1 MKINNNDKKVILL
14 GNYYDKRF
22 GTNYGGN
29 VWDKRGIC
37 PAITTLQGGGRTPSI
52 IITMGTRNER
62 HKGKCDD

>member
-1 MKINNNDKKVILL
+1 MGKKMILL

-29 VWDKRGIC
+29 VWDASGIC

-52 IITMGTRNER
+52 LIVYHNDCKKGWEYYKER
-62 HKGKCDD
+62 KLC